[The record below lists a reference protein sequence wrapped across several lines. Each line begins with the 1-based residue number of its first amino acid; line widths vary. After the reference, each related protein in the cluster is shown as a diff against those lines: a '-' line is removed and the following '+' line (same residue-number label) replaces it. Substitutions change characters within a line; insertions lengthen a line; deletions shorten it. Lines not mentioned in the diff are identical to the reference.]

1 MRPRARDLAAS
12 FTNAIPPATDAMP
25 AWRTLSLGDAG
36 RVEVTLRTDDEGRVE
51 GDASFAVEDPPRH
64 LVDVVSRARLRMGR
78 APAAIDAGG
87 AGPGTIR
94 LRLAARI
101 EAVAIPED
109 VAGGTF
115 DLHSDFRD
123 GRGEARFT
131 LQEGRRVTIVV
142 EVVRV
147 TRSAPRSAPP
157 GE

>member
-1 MRPRARDLAAS
+1 
-12 FTNAIPPATDAMP
+12 MP
-25 AWRTLSLGDAG
+25 AWRTLPLGDAG
-36 RVEVTLRTDDEGRVE
+36 RAEVTLRTDDDGRID
-51 GDASFAVEDPPRH
+51 GDGTFAVDVPPRH
-64 LVDVVSRARLRMGR
+64 LVDVVQRARLRMGR
-78 APAAIDAGG
+78 APAALDATG

-101 EAVAIPED
+101 EAVSIPED

-115 DLHSDFRD
+115 DLHSEFRD

-147 TRSAPRSAPP
+147 ARGAP
-157 GE
+157 